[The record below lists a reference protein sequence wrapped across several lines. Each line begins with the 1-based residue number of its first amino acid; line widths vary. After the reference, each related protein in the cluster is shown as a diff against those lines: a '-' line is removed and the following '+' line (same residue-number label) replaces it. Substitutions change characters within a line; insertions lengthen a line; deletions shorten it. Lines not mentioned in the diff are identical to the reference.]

1 MMRDPVVSTAWLAV
15 RLHDPDIA
23 ILDATWF
30 IPGTLRNAKAE
41 FLDGHIPGARFF
53 GIDEVC
59 DRASDL
65 PHMLASAEQF
75 TKAMRALGINSAATV
90 VVYDAQG
97 LFSAPRLWWNLRA
110 MGHEASF
117 VLDGGL
123 PAWVAEGRALAT
135 GEPEAASGDFTAKPV
150 QSLVRDLDQVSLALE
165 TRAAEVV
172 DARPA
177 QRFAGHAP
185 EPRAGVRSGHMPGAL
200 NLPFALAA
208 ENGRL
213 APAERLENLFTAAGV
228 DLAAPIIT
236 TCGSGI
242 SASLLA
248 LALARLGR
256 FDAAVYDGSWTEW
269 GGAADTPVVQDPL
282 PAS

>member
-1 MMRDPVVSTAWLAV
+1 MTRDPVVSTAWLAE
-15 RLHDPDIA
+15 RLDDPDIA

-30 IPGTLRNAKAE
+30 MPGTPRDAKAE
-41 FLDGHIPGARFF
+41 FLAGHIPRAGFF
-53 GIDEVC
+53 AIDEVS
-59 DRASDL
+59 DHASEL
-65 PHMLASAEQF
+65 PHMLASADHF
-75 TKAMRALGINSAATV
+75 TQAMRGLGVNSASTV
-90 VVYDAQG
+90 VAYDALG

-123 PAWVAEGRALAT
+123 PAWVAEGRPIVS
-135 GEPEAASGDFTAKPV
+135 GEPDPAPGDFTARPIPA
-150 QSLVRDLDQVSLALE
+150 LVRDRAQVSVALR
-165 TRAAEVV
+165 THVAQLV

-177 QRFAGHAP
+177 PRFAGHAP
-185 EPRAGVRSGHMPGAL
+185 EPRTGVRSGHMPGAM
-200 NLPFALAA
+200 NVPFAMAV
-208 ENGRL
+208 EGGRL
-213 APAERLENLFTAAGV
+213 APVERLETLFTAAGV
-228 DLAAPIIT
+228 DLSAPIIT

-269 GGAADTPVVQDPL
+269 GGSPDTPVVQDPL
-282 PAS
+282 PAL

>member
-1 MMRDPVVSTAWLAV
+1 MMRDPLVSTTWLAE
-15 RLHDPDIA
+15 RLQDPDIA
-23 ILDATWF
+23 IFDSTWF
-30 IPGTLRNAKAE
+30 MPGTPRDARAE
-41 FLDGHIPGARFF
+41 FLARHIPGAGFF
-53 GIDEVC
+53 AIDEVC
-59 DRASDL
+59 DLTSDL
-65 PHMLASAEQF
+65 PHMLASAERF
-75 TKAMRALGINSAATV
+75 TQAMRSLGVRSASTV
-90 VVYDAQG
+90 VIYDAQG

-123 PAWVAEGRALAT
+123 PAWVVEGRPLAS
-135 GEPEAASGDFTAKPV
+135 GEPDTAPGDFTAKPV
-150 QSLVRDLDQVSLALE
+150 PSLVRDRAQVNAALE
-165 TRAAEVV
+165 TRVAQVV

-177 QRFAGHAP
+177 PRFAGHAP

-200 NLPFALAA
+200 NIPFALAV
-208 ENGRL
+208 EDGRL
-213 APAERLENLFTAAGV
+213 APAERLETLFTTAGV

-256 FDAAVYDGSWTEW
+256 WDASVYDGSWTEW
-269 GGAADTPVVQDPL
+269 GGASDTPVVQDPV
-282 PAS
+282 PA